1 MSGPTGSIYKHRFEE
16 LIVFDRVMRYVIT
29 DDRYSFN
36 RYNFWPKTQT
46 TMFYH
51 YFKDGVEVGY
61 WCCYTNDGFIFETP
75 RVWSQEFLEHPD
87 FILEEQRIS

>member
-1 MSGPTGSIYKHRFEE
+1 MSGPTGLICKHRFEE
-16 LIVFDRVMRYVIT
+16 LIAFDRVLRYVIT
-29 DDRYSFN
+29 NENQFYSS
-36 RYNFWPKTQT
+36 RTSST

-61 WCCYTNDGFIFETP
+61 WCVYTGNGFIFETS

-87 FILEEQRIS
+87 FILEEQRIN

>member
-1 MSGPTGSIYKHRFEE
+1 MSGPTGMIYKHRFEE
-16 LIVFDRVMRYVIT
+16 LIIFDSVYRYIIT
-29 DDRYSFN
+29 NADRYYYAS
-36 RYNFWPKTQT
+36 RTST

-87 FILEEQRIS
+87 FILEEQRIN